1 MLSPETMAPAKAAK
15 EESVSYSFRTTR
27 ETLKLLDELRRREP
41 DLPSRAKMIQRLVE
55 RAAEAA
61 EKIKN

>member
-1 MLSPETMAPAKAAK
+1 MLSPETMAEKT
-15 EESVSYSFRTTR
+15 VSYSFRTTP
-27 ETLKLLDELRRREP
+27 ETLKKLDELRRREP